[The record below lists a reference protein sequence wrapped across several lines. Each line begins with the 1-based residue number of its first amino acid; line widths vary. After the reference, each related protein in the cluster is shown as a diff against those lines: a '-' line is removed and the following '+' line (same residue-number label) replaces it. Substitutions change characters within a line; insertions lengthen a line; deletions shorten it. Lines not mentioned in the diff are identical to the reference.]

1 MCLLTNSFIFA
12 FSPQKAQGH
21 KLVKVLLPHTLYI
34 SDHWE
39 EQAHGKMNINLTQ
52 FLVNNKTQP

>member
-21 KLVKVLLPHTLYI
+21 KLGKVLLPHTLYI

-52 FLVNNKTQP
+52 FL